1 MTTATPAKPKKNS
14 KINPAI
20 KAKAAARKK
29 DSKAK
34 LDLPKK
40 LKKLTSRVVKFTGVL
55 AQSWLDQDAEVREK
69 KKTSNRK
76 LTKSN
81 ITAKVN
87 DMLNESFMMTSQG
100 ITVDWDGAVIDGQ
113 HTLNAIVRYYDE
125 ADSPTPV
132 SIYVTE
138 GEDPAH
144 FPFYDQGKTRS
155 NDDVFAMANFSS
167 PRDYAG
173 AARLLWIRVNGKRVA
188 GAGKLSPYA
197 LVEFAEQYKGLAKSL
212 KFVETFGNEKN
223 EEDRGDFCKSV
234 IPVAYGAALHFLM
247 VHAEGSSQK
256 LADDFFDL
264 LINPEPKSP
273 LAPCK
278 LRQKFNAVR
287 NDPEKTMNRDAKVDY
302 MIAAFNNYCDKIK
315 GPVKVAKGE
324 RPQLGGYDNS
334 CGPEIVEEE

>member
-1 MTTATPAKPKKNS
+1 MTTKTPAKAKKNS
-14 KINPAI
+14 KLNP
-20 KAKAAARKK
+20 KTRAKADARKK
-29 DSKAK
+29 AERAK
-34 LDLPKK
+34 LDMPKK
-40 LKKLTSRVVKFTGVL
+40 IKKLASRVVKFTGAL
-55 AQSWLDQDAEVREK
+55 AQAWIDQDAKVREA

-81 ITAKVN
+81 VTSKVN
-87 DMLNESFMMTSQG
+87 DMLNESFVMTSQG
-100 ITVDWDGAVIDGQ
+100 ITIDWDGAVIDGQ
-113 HTLNAIVRYYDE
+113 HTLNAIVRYYEE

-144 FPFYDQGKTRS
+144 FPFYDRGKIRS
-155 NDDVFAMANFSS
+155 NEDVFEIANFDS

-197 LVEFAEQYKGLAKSL
+197 LMEFAEQYKGLAKSL
-212 KFVETFGNEKN
+212 KFVETFGNEPN

-234 IPVAYGAALHFLM
+234 ISVAYAAALHFLM
-247 VHAEGSSQK
+247 VNAEGSSQK

-287 NDPEKTMNRDAKVDY
+287 NDPEKSMNRDAKVDY
-302 MIAAFNNYCDKIK
+302 MVAAFNNYCDEIK
-315 GPVKVAKGE
+315 GPIKVAKGE
-324 RPQLGGYDNS
+324 RPQLGGYDGSN
-334 CGPEIVEEE
+334 GPEIAEEE

>member
-1 MTTATPAKPKKNS
+1 MTTAPAKPKKNS

-20 KAKAAARKK
+20 KAEAAARKK

-55 AQSWLDQDAEVREK
+55 AQAWLDQDAEVREK

-81 ITAKVN
+81 VTAKVN

-144 FPFYDQGKTRS
+144 FPFYDRGKIRS
-155 NDDVFAMANFSS
+155 NEDVFEMSNLENPKELAIAT
-167 PRDYAG
+167 
-173 AARLLWIRVNGKRVA
+173 RLLWIRVNGKRVT
-188 GAGKLSPYA
+188 GAGKVSPYA
-197 LVEFAEQYKGLAKSL
+197 LKEFFEQYKGLSKSL
-212 KFVETFGNEKN
+212 TYILTFGREKN

-234 IPVAYGAALHFLM
+234 MSEGYASALHFLC
-247 VHAEGSSQK
+247 VHAEGSSKK

-264 LINPEPKSP
+264 LINPEKKSQ
-273 LAPCK
+273 LAPCV
-278 LRQKFNAVR
+278 LRRKFNQVR
-287 NDPEKTMNRDAKVDY
+287 NNPEVKMSRDAIVDY
-302 MIAAFNNYCDKIK
+302 TIAAFNNYCDKIK

-334 CGPEIVEEE
+334 HGPEIVEEE